1 MKSQLDIGNKD
12 HLFLSTFIKMQQK
25 SHLSDILL
33 WLNKNQWHN
42 IERYGYLMFT

>member
-33 WLNKNQWHN
+33 WLNKPNGTISN
-42 IERYGYLMFT
+42 DMDI